1 MRIGILTLPL
11 QLNYGGILQAFAL
24 SRTLERLGHTPFVIK
39 KGTKHANWKL
49 PLFLC
54 KRIIKKYV
62 LGQKST
68 IIFYERQTRK
78 EYPIVSRNIEPFI
91 NKNIPQLSVK
101 RFSMINAAGIDAIV
115 VGSDQIWRPRY
126 VKNIK
131 SAYLSFAKSWPIKK
145 ISYAASLGTDK
156 WEYSPLQTF
165 ICKRLINQFHA
176 ISVRENSAVSLLRRH
191 FGIDSLQMPD
201 PTLLLSQSDYREIAS
216 RRKDTTH
223 HSGIFSYILDHS
235 ATADKIIDAVAQ
247 KYGTDIYSQTAFD
260 NRLHIPVEQRVQQSV
275 EQWLQNFIDASF
287 VVTDSFHGTV
297 FSIIFNKPFITTG
310 NKARGNSRFE
320 TLLRMF
326 NLNERLITSPDNI
339 DKIIESPI
347 DWESINSMIE
357 TYMQKATTY
366 LSDNLK

>member
-11 QLNYGGILQAFAL
+11 RLNYGGILQAFAL
-24 SRTLERLGHTPFVIK
+24 SRTLERLGHSPFVIK
-39 KGTKHANWKL
+39 KDTRRFNWKL

-62 LGQKST
+62 LGQKNT

-78 EYPIVSRNIEPFI
+78 EYPTVSRNIEPFI
-91 NKNIPQLSVK
+91 NENIPQLSVK
-101 RFSMINAAGIDAIV
+101 RFSMIKSAGIDAIV

-126 VKNIK
+126 VKDIK

-145 ISYAASLGTDK
+145 ISYAASLG
-156 WEYSPLQTF
+156 
-165 ICKRLINQFHA
+165 
-176 ISVRENSAVSLLRRH
+176 
-191 FGIDSLQMPD
+191 D

-216 RRKDTTH
+216 RRKDTTRH
-223 HSGIFSYILDHS
+223 TGIFSYILDHS

-247 KYGTDIYSQTAFD
+247 KYEAEIYTQTAFD
-260 NRLHIPVEQRVQQSV
+260 NRLNIPVKQRVQQSV

-310 NKARGNSRFE
+310 NKARGNSRFD

-326 NLNERLITSPDNI
+326 NLNERLITTPENI

-357 TYMQKATTY
+357 TSMQKANTY